1 MRYRIMSMAI
11 AFIASALAAA
21 PALALSNVTQLNGT
35 NLDKQDAFNFT
46 IKTEKKD
53 DGIHFHITIEPKGA
67 TSISSALESNL
78 LVMDGATQI
87 VSCDVAPQHNGKS
100 VTYDFVVSDKYLEK
114 SIFNFG
120 NMAVVDGK
128 PMPAGDFY
136 WFFLADVVKLI
147 WASRAR

>member
-1 MRYRIMSMAI
+1 MRYRTISLAI
-11 AFIASALAAA
+11 ALLTSAFATA
-21 PALALSNVTQLNGT
+21 PAYALSNVTQLT
-35 NLDKQDAFNFT
+35 AANLDKQDAFNFT

-67 TSISSALESNL
+67 ASISSALESNL
-78 LVMDGATQI
+78 VVMDGPTQI
-87 VSCDVAPQHNGKS
+87 VSCDVAPKRTDKS

-136 WFFLADVVKLI
+136 WFYLGDVVKLI
-147 WASRAR
+147 